1 MTHFRLGPTKFGVS
15 GDEMI
20 ELSNELTKRRAR
32 AFSAGEGALAWYRQR
47 CAATMGDVDMST
59 GEGVKCYDPSTGM
72 ETWTIPE
79 SSDHLINTF
88 IERARRAQPK
98 WMKTEPA
105 ERAKILWAC
114 ADALEAEQS
123 ELAEILALET
133 GKSLTHE
140 CKGEVT
146 LPASI
151 FRYFSGLVHEIKGRS
166 IQAGPKLM
174 GYTTYHPW
182 GVVAGVVPWN
192 VPLMFM
198 AYKIAAPLAAGNT
211 VLIKA
216 PEQATASLAYAFRLI
231 AHLLPDGAVEIVS
244 GSGSGAGNKLI
255 SNPGIDKVSFTG
267 SVETGRAIYR
277 QAAKDFRSVTLELG
291 GKNPMII
298 LEDCDLDKAVN
309 GVIGSMRFTR
319 AGQSCTASSRIYVPR
334 KLMDKYREAL
344 GSALNDLKIGHALDP
359 DTHSGPVVS
368 KAQQTRIQDYL
379 TSAASDGLDVKSY
392 GNVLDEELFTKGYFV
407 KPHLIFD
414 PEHEHPVS
422 QEEIFGPVATLTG
435 YESLDDAIEFANST
449 DFGLSAS
456 VWGRDIDACL
466 TCADAFRAG
475 IVQINQNAIMLPGFS
490 YGGIGISGVGK
501 ESSLEAMR
509 ETYMFE
515 KTNIV
520 NFAG

>member
-1 MTHFRLGPTKFGVS
+1 MV
-15 GDEMI
+15 
-20 ELSNELTKRRAR
+20 ELSKEIATRRAR
-32 AFSAGEGALAWYRQR
+32 SVSAGQASLDWYEQH
-47 CAATMGDVDMST
+47 CASLGHDNETSGSREVQ
-59 GEGVKCYDPSTGM
+59 CYDPSTGL
-72 ETWTIPE
+72 ELWAIPE
-79 SSDHLINTF
+79 SSDGLIGALA
-88 IERARRAQPK
+88 ERARKAQPE
-98 WMKTEPA
+98 WANTAPA
-105 ERAKILWAC
+105 ERAKVLLAC
-114 ADALEAEQS
+114 ADALEAQQE

-133 GKSLTHE
+133 GKSLKHE
-140 CKGEVT
+140 CMAEVT
-146 LPASI
+146 LPISI
-151 FRYFSGLVHEIKGRS
+151 FRYFAGMVHEIKGRS

-174 GYTTYHPW
+174 GFTTYHPW

-231 AHLLPDGAVEIVS
+231 LPLLPDGTVHLVS
-244 GSGSGAGNKLI
+244 GSGSGAGNYLI
-255 SNPGIDKVSFTG
+255 SHPGVDKISFTG
-267 SVETGRAIYR
+267 SVESGQAIYR
-277 QAAKDFRSVTLELG
+277 QAAQDMRAVTLELG

-298 LEDCDLDKAVN
+298 LDDCDLDKAVN

-334 KLMDKYREAL
+334 HQMDAYKEAL
-344 GSALNDLKIGHALDP
+344 GSALNDLKIGHALAI
-359 DTHSGPVVS
+359 DTDSGPVVS
-368 KAQQTRIQDYL
+368 KHQKTRIQNYL
-379 TSAASDGLDVKSY
+379 SMARADGLDVQSY
-392 GNVLDEELFTKGYFV
+392 GTVLDEELFAMGYFV

-414 PEHEHPVS
+414 PDHEHPVC
-422 QEEIFGPVATLTG
+422 QEEIFGPVATLSG
-435 YESLDDAIEFANST
+435 YDTVDDALDLANRT

-456 VWGRDIDACL
+456 VWGRDINTCL

-509 ETYMFE
+509 ETYMYE

-520 NFAG
+520 NFST